1 MPFGV
6 DLDSKFLLPFYS
18 LFMNKKYWKNNTFR
32 LKLNYSVFSVLMK
45 IFYVN
50 QFFFYIGRKTNNF
63 VIFYFICLINKHKM
77 EIFYTRKQYS
87 SWRGFVHILKP
98 WTPNAEKNR
107 SACRITLLVN
117 RGEASI
123 LFSRLFSAMICLLR
137 PEKILNLIKSTEYW
151 YCKLLSKY
159 ICGYSCEISVK
170 L

>member
-1 MPFGV
+1 MFCLKIKLQCFFSS
-6 DLDSKFLLPFYS
+6 DENFL
-18 LFMNKKYWKNNTFR
+18 
-32 LKLNYSVFSVLMK
+32 
-45 IFYVN
+45 YVN
-50 QFFFYIGRKTNNF
+50 QFLFYLGRKTNNF

-123 LFSRLFSAMICLLR
+123 VFSRLFSAMICLLR